1 MTIPSKKNTS
11 LQHLQFFV
19 GLSLWFKL
27 DMNES
32 DEIRSRIRLARIISS
47 CLRMEERRSEEYYE
61 RNLPEQGFIF
71 FKKSQASSSS
81 FSSSLRIS
89 RFIIFLSLR
98 SILLK
103 RDFDVCY
110 EYRFGL
116 LRVTTTE
123 ARDSRGIQA
132 DNTKGQGKML
142 DEKSSHTKS
151 KLLKVSWNNERYST
165 TCWMDPKS
173 GLICM
178 DLLEWTRSAL
188 LEIFLL
194 LVFIISIR
202 ASLKKSKNFSFLIWD
217 FSFFL
222 IY

>member
-1 MTIPSKKNTS
+1 
-11 LQHLQFFV
+11 
-19 GLSLWFKL
+19 
-27 DMNES
+27 MNES

-71 FKKSQASSSS
+71 FKKSQASSST

-173 GLICM
+173 PGRICM
-178 DLLEWTRSAL
+178 DLLE
-188 LEIFLL
+188 
-194 LVFIISIR
+194 
-202 ASLKKSKNFSFLIWD
+202 
-217 FSFFL
+217 
-222 IY
+222 

>member
-1 MTIPSKKNTS
+1 MHRNDDPIQEEHFSSTS
-11 LQHLQFFV
+11 SILCWPF
-19 GLSLWFKL
+19 S
-27 DMNES
+27 
-32 DEIRSRIRLARIISS
+32 
-47 CLRMEERRSEEYYE
+47 
-61 RNLPEQGFIF
+61 EQGFIF

-151 KLLKVSWNNERYST
+151 KL
-165 TCWMDPKS
+165 PH
-173 GLICM
+173 
-178 DLLEWTRSAL
+178 
-188 LEIFLL
+188 
-194 LVFIISIR
+194 
-202 ASLKKSKNFSFLIWD
+202 
-217 FSFFL
+217 
-222 IY
+222 